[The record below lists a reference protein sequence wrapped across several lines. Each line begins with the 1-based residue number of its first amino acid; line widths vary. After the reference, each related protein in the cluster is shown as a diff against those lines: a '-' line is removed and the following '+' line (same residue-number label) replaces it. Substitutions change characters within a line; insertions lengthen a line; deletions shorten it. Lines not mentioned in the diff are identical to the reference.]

1 MKVVLEGRPVPL
13 PAEVEQ
19 SMLRWTGEA
28 LFNAAAHG
36 KATRALVRL
45 RYLAD
50 AVTISVSD
58 NGTGDPAQL
67 RRALR
72 LSSGGDLSGL
82 HRGLAN
88 MLDMAESLGGT
99 LSIRRSRTGGVLLRL
114 GIPLPLS
121 RRARCPA
128 VGSRRISPRESSA
141 RAQGPAGSGQ
151 CPCPAMTSAVMLT
164 A

>member
-1 MKVVLEGRPVPL
+1 VKVVLEGRPVPL
-13 PAEVEQ
+13 PVESEQ
-19 SMLRWTGEA
+19 SMIRWTGEA

-36 KATRALVRL
+36 KATCALVRL

-50 AVTISVSD
+50 AATISVSD

-72 LSSGGDLSGL
+72 LSSVGDLSGL

-88 MLDMAESLGGT
+88 MLEMAENLGGT

-114 GIPLPLS
+114 TIPLPLHGV
-121 RRARCPA
+121 PP
-128 VGSRRISPRESSA
+128 V
-141 RAQGPAGSGQ
+141 QQ
-151 CPCPAMTSAVMLT
+151 
-164 A
+164 

>member
-1 MKVVLEGRPVPL
+1 
-13 PAEVEQ
+13 
-19 SMLRWTGEA
+19 MLRWTGEA

-36 KATRALVRL
+36 KATCAVVRL

-88 MLDMAESLGGT
+88 MLDMAENLGGT
-99 LSIRRSRTGGVLLRL
+99 LSIRHSRAGGVLLRL
-114 GIPLPLS
+114 SIPLPL
-121 RRARCPA
+121 P
-128 VGSRRISPRESSA
+128 G
-141 RAQGPAGSGQ
+141 GPGGPGVRQ
-151 CPCPAMTSAVMLT
+151 
-164 A
+164 